1 MSINR
6 IFLLPIIFF
15 TLFQINPSRAYDSK
29 AQANGAIMVITACT
43 WYQMGQINRSQI
55 MDFAKKTYRSK
66 YGDPSKVN
74 CSGAITIA
82 EKIDRKKV
90 RMFKLDF
97 QN

>member
-15 TLFQINPSRAYDSK
+15 TLFHINPSRAYDSK

-43 WYQMGQINRSQI
+43 WYQIGQINRSQI

-74 CSGAITIA
+74 WSGAITIA
-82 EKIDRKKV
+82 EKIDKKEG
-90 RMFKLDF
+90 LGCL
-97 QN
+97 N